1 LEFMGGIGTGM
12 SQFIFWAS
20 SFLTQEQMPGWISIL
35 ILCWLTLSVLMVVF
49 STRQKLDTLRWLNGL
64 IAKTNNEEEFTAQS
78 VRIDSDVKSRR
89 TRFQTH

>member
-1 LEFMGGIGTGM
+1 M

-35 ILCWLTLSVLMVVF
+35 ILCWLALSVLMVLL
-49 STRQKLDTLRWLNGL
+49 STRLKIDTLRWLNGL

-78 VRIDSDVKSRR
+78 PRIDSEVKSRG
-89 TRFQTH
+89 TKKGSF